1 MPPNFNCEKPV
12 GVEGQS
18 YGKMYLHYFKNY
30 SNYNESRWLF
40 TKVRNVERER
50 EGKLER
56 YKNDHKELLC
66 VSSTML
72 KQRGIYKQS

>member
-50 EGKLER
+50 ERE
-56 YKNDHKELLC
+56 
-66 VSSTML
+66 S
-72 KQRGIYKQS
+72 